1 MKNVLV
7 IGGSGYI
14 GNRLVNHLSKK
25 FNCHTADIK
34 WFGGPDSTFTQDYAT
49 LTIDVLSAYS
59 HVILLAGHSSMAMCE
74 HNWQSA
80 WQNNIVNLTSLIGK
94 LNKDQVLI
102 YASSG
107 SVYGNGGLNR
117 TENMSLASALVEY
130 DLTKQISEQIA
141 IGAMC
146 KTVGLRF
153 GTLSGFA
160 NYARNDLMLNAM
172 IISAKT
178 KNKIE
183 CFNGHNH
190 RSILGINDCV
200 RAIESIINQ
209 SELLEQHDIFNLASF
224 NGTIEDFVNI
234 SSRLLD
240 VPIIKHEKITNTFS
254 FELNCNKFIHKF
266 DFSFTD
272 TPNSIIN
279 GLVEKYELIEW
290 SNRNKKVLYV

>member
-1 MKNVLV
+1 MKNILV

-14 GNRLVNHLSKK
+14 GNRLVNHLSEK
-25 FNCHTADIK
+25 FNCHTVDLN
-34 WFGGPDSTFTQDYAT
+34 WFGGPTSTFTQDYST
-49 LTIDVLSAYS
+49 LTPDLLGIYS

-74 HNWQSA
+74 YNWQGA
-80 WQNNIVNLTSLIGK
+80 WQNNIVNLASLIGK
-94 LNKDQVLI
+94 LNKNQVLI

-130 DLTKQISEQIA
+130 DLTKQIGEQIA
-141 IGAMC
+141 TGAVC

-172 IISAKT
+172 VISAKT

-200 RAIESIINQ
+200 RAIESIISQ

-224 NGTIEDFVNI
+224 NGTVENFVDI
-234 SSRLLD
+234 SSKLLD
-240 VPIIKHEKITNTFS
+240 VPVIKHEKITNTFS

-266 DFSFTD
+266 NFSFTD

-279 GLVEKYELIEW
+279 SLVEKYESIEW
-290 SNRNKKVLYV
+290 SPRIKKVLYV